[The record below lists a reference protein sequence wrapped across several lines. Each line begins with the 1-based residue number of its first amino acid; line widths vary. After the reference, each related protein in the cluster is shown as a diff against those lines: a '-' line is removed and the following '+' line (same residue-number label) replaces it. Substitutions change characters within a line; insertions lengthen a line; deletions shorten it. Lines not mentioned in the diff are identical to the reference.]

1 MRIRTLILATGIL
14 LVYIASHYVPQNA
27 QVILLFGNTRVDLH
41 FIAAITAL
49 VLVSFALHWALS
61 VGFWITRIPGKFRD
75 YRKNQ
80 AHKKQR
86 QYREEGLRYWL
97 QNNLGQSQY
106 LFAYAGKEKGHNPDL
121 DYLCAAYCALYRE
134 DPAPDDANIYLQ
146 QINDE
151 SKHLSQKRTLQAK
164 VEQLRGKYHLAM
176 EYLELIPSAQQTPLS
191 QELREALFVD
201 TQQWHEAETY
211 LDSTVRKN
219 PKKISAWLIDKVMQQ
234 QLIQGRPLATIQ
246 LFESLPQNLRTLPN
260 LFGHYAHALHDAQQ
274 TDRALDQTLLYL
286 QKNPSLDMLYL
297 ITHFCSIREE
307 KLHETM
313 GKLRTLQKKE
323 PNNIYIAITL
333 GQLLQHSQHYEQAL
347 ESFDH
352 AISLLEKQQP
362 NNQDLATSLT
372 LTCLKQKGYCLE
384 KQKQQAAIPASAS

>member
-1 MRIRTLILATGIL
+1 MRIRTLLLATGIL
-14 LVYIASHYVPQNA
+14 LVYFASHYVPQNA

-41 FIAAITAL
+41 FTAAVAAI
-49 VLVSFALHWALS
+49 VLASVALHWALS
-61 VGFWITRIPGKFRD
+61 LGFWITRIPGKFRD

-97 QNNLGQSQY
+97 QSNLGQSQY
-106 LFAYAGKEKGHNPDL
+106 LFAYAGKEEGHNLDL

-134 DPAPDDANIYLQ
+134 DPAPEDATTYLEK
-146 QINDE
+146 INDKT
-151 SKHLSQKRTLQAK
+151 KHLSQKRTLQAK
-164 VEQLRGKYHLAM
+164 IEQLRGKYHLAM
-176 EYLELIPSAQQTPLS
+176 EYLEHIPPAQQTPLS

-201 TQQWHEAETY
+201 TQQWQEAEAY
-211 LDSTVRKN
+211 LDTLVRKN

-234 QLIQGRPLATIQ
+234 QLIQNRPQSTIQ
-246 LFESLPQNLRTLPN
+246 LFEALPQNIRALPH

-286 QKNPSLDMLYL
+286 QKNPSLDILYL

-313 GKLRTLQKKE
+313 GKLRDLQKKE
-323 PNNIYIAITL
+323 PHNIYIAITL
-333 GQLLQHSQHYEQAL
+333 GQLLQHCHHYEQAL
-347 ESFDH
+347 KSFDH
-352 AISLLEKQQP
+352 AISLLEKQHP
-362 NNQDLATSLT
+362 NTQNLATSLT

-384 KQKQQAAIPASAS
+384 KQKQQAATQTSTS

>member
-1 MRIRTLILATGIL
+1 MRIRTLLLATSII
-14 LVYIASHYVPQNA
+14 LVYIASHYVPHNA
-27 QVILLFGNTRVDLH
+27 QVILLFGSTRVDLH
-41 FIAAITAL
+41 FTAAIATI
-49 VLVSFALHWALS
+49 VLISFILHWALS
-61 VGFWITRIPGKFRD
+61 LGFWITRIPRKFRD

-97 QNNLGQSQY
+97 QNNLSQSQY
-106 LFAYAGKEKGHNPDL
+106 LFAYAGKEGGHNHDL

-134 DPAPDDANIYLQ
+134 DPAPEDAITYLQ

-151 SKHLSQKRTLQAK
+151 TKHLSQKRTLQAK
-164 VEQLRGKYHLAM
+164 VEQLRGKFHLAM
-176 EYLELIPSAQQTPLS
+176 EYLEYIPPAQQTLLS

-201 TQQWHEAETY
+201 TQQWNEAELY
-211 LDSTVRKN
+211 LDNVVRKN

-234 QLIQGRPLATIQ
+234 QLVQGRPQATIQ
-246 LFESLPQNLRTLPN
+246 LFEALPQNLRALPN

-313 GKLRTLQKKE
+313 GKLRALQKKD
-323 PNNIYIAITL
+323 PQNIYIAITL
-333 GQLLQHSQHYEQAL
+333 GQLLQHSHHYEQAL
-347 ESFDH
+347 ESFNH

-362 NNQDLATSLT
+362 NTQDLTTSLT
-372 LTCLKQKGYCLE
+372 LTCLKQKGFCLE
-384 KQKQQAAIPASAS
+384 KQKQQASTQASVS